1 MIKNDANVAIL
12 KYTDKKIQ
20 TFRSGILEDG
30 DVFHFGTT
38 YISIL

>member
-1 MIKNDANVAIL
+1 MMLMLPYLNIR
-12 KYTDKKIQ
+12 TKKIQ
-20 TFRSGILEDG
+20 TLRSGILEDG